1 MDLVSVIIPYFKKK
15 KFIVKAINSVLNQ
28 TYSKIEIIIIYDDED
43 KSDLNFLNKTFGK
56 NRLIKILVNKTNIGA
71 GYSRNKGIKYSRGK
85 YISFLDSDD
94 YWKKNKLEEQIK
106 FMKNNNYAVSHTS
119 YEIIDSKNR
128 IVGFRKARTFTWY
141 KQILKNCEIGLS
153 TVVLE
158 KNIFKK
164 KIKFPSLKTKED
176 FVLWMLIL
184 KKKISIGGLNKT
196 LSAWKKTKNSLSSSI
211 IQKLLDG
218 FKVYNK
224 YLNYNSI
231 ISIYYLLCLS
241 LNYLIKK
248 YND

>member
-56 NRLIKILVNKTNIGA
+56 NRLIKILVNKINIGA

>member
-1 MDLVSVIIPYFKKK
+1 MELVSVIIPYFKKK

-43 KSDLNFLNKTFGK
+43 KSDLNFLKKTFGK
-56 NRLIKILVNKTNIGA
+56 NRLIKILVNKINIGV

-94 YWKKNKLEEQIK
+94 YWKKDKLEEQIK

-119 YEIIDSKNR
+119 YEIINSKNR
-128 IVGFRKARTFTWY
+128 VVGFRKARTFTCY

-153 TVVLE
+153 TVILE
-158 KNIFKK
+158 KNTFKK

-184 KKKISIGGLNKT
+184 KKKISIGGLNKN
-196 LSAWKKTKNSLSSSI
+196 LSAWKKTKNSLSSST